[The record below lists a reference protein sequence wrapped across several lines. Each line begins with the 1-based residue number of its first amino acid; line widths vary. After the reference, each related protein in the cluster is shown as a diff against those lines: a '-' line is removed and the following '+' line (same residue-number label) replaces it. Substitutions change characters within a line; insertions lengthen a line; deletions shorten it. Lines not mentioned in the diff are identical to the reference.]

1 MLAAIVQQYSTGRTA
16 HALLK
21 LQPAA
26 QSGAFPFPHAI
37 FIITTDKERAKGY
50 CEIQSPHQ

>member
-1 MLAAIVQQYSTGRTA
+1 MLAASVQQYSTGRTA

-26 QSGAFPFPHAI
+26 QSGAFPHAI